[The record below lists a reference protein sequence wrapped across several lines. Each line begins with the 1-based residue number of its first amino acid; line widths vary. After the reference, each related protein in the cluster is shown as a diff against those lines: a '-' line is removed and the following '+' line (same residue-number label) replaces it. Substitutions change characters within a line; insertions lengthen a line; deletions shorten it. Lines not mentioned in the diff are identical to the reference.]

1 MLKNKFGG
9 AMACMSFKRFFSVV
23 MCALVLLVS
32 VNFVSETRESHD
44 IASRVATKYLA
55 DSRVAT

>member
-1 MLKNKFGG
+1 
-9 AMACMSFKRFFSVV
+9 MACMSFKRFFSVV

>member
-9 AMACMSFKRFFSVV
+9 AMACMSSKRFFSVV

-32 VNFVSETRESHD
+32 VNFVVSETKDSHE
-44 IASRVATKYLA
+44 IASRVAT
-55 DSRVAT
+55 